1 MASDYYVKNHCR
13 ETQHISSIFTSKQAT
28 AAAAIMFATNY
39 RNPIGLQA
47 LQWRRRG
54 KIRRR
59 DGITS
64 PIIPTLCITFVLL
77 FLLGITVV
85 PRETRGANKVCYG
98 RCENGELEKTP
109 RELGVEDK

>member
-47 LQWRRRG
+47 LEWRRRG

-64 PIIPTLCITFVLL
+64 PIIQANTPCLPPNTLHNLCSFIST
-77 FLLGITVV
+77 GYYSR
-85 PRETRGANKVCYG
+85 P
-98 RCENGELEKTP
+98 
-109 RELGVEDK
+109 